1 MLLQATKEAIQHQAT
16 VEDAAVQA
24 TQHHQARQE
33 AAALHRHTA
42 HHQAHQEA
50 LLTAAHLLLT
60 QVVAAVEV
68 RLVEEAHLQVVAEV
82 ALEDVDNKTNGNTH
96 II

>member
-16 VEDAAVQA
+16 VGDAAVQA

-33 AAALHRHTA
+33 AALHRHTA
-42 HHQAHQEA
+42 HHQAHQEV
-50 LLTAAHLLLT
+50 LLIAAHLLLT

-68 RLVEEAHLQVVAEV
+68 RLVAEAHLQVVAEV